1 VTVVLTKTVPSLVYS
16 AVEREVILSELE
28 TFLLEAVAALRGRV
42 TAPTGLPFAIYHG
55 QVNEST
61 RSRVEVG
68 LAHADGERE
77 LAGGPVV
84 YGFASAGQTDYVSIH
99 QLYDAIASFIAEQ
112 RLRQSGPTREV
123 YHGSGHLTDEIEVVW
138 PVEA

>member
-1 VTVVLTKTVPSLVYS
+1 MKDVPPLSYS
-16 AVEREVILSELE
+16 AVEREVILSEFE
-28 TFLLEAVAALRGRV
+28 TFLLEAVAELRGRV
-42 TAPTGLPFAIYHG
+42 SAPTGLPFAIYHG
-55 QVNEST
+55 HVNEST

-77 LAGGPVV
+77 LAGGPVA
-84 YGFASAGQTDYVSIH
+84 YGFAREGQTDDDSIH
-99 QLYDAIASFIAEQ
+99 GLYDAITSFIAEK

-123 YHGSGHLTDEIEVVW
+123 YHGSGRLTDEIEVVW